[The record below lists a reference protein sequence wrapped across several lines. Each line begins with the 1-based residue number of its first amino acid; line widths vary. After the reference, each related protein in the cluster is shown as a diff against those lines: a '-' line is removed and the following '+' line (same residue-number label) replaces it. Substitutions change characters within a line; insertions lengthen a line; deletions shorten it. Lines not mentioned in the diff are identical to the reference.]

1 MFSFLFLDFQMLH
14 AEDTIELPDSLH
26 FEELLR
32 RLGLPALGSY
42 HQAYMEQNTD
52 TRHPKGY
59 VPRLRIQIQ
68 ALCHPI
74 ARNSSFY
81 QWATRKL

>member
-42 HQAYMEQNTD
+42 ASGLHGTK
-52 TRHPKGY
+52 H
-59 VPRLRIQIQ
+59 
-68 ALCHPI
+68 
-74 ARNSSFY
+74 
-81 QWATRKL
+81 